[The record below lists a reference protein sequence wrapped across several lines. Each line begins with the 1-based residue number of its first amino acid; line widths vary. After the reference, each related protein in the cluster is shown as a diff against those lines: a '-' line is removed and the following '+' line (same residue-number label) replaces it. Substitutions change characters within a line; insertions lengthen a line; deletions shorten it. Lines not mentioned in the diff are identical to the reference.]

1 MASTAAALTGTIANM
16 AAIETEFQNNWKSLD
31 VMTGARRPNLILT
44 TDLAAGQSLRLFI
57 RSASHNGTPIW
68 SQHEDGA
75 YTIPAKFTGAADEW
89 TATSYQIF
97 GEWSGFVVHAT
108 AAATVILATSDNQ

>member
-1 MASTAAALTGTIANM
+1 MAASASALTGSIADM
-16 AAIETEFQNNWKSLD
+16 AALEAAFQSSWKSLD
-31 VMTGARRPNLILT
+31 VMSGARRPNLILT
-44 TDLAAGQSLRLFI
+44 TNLAAGESLRLFV
-57 RSASHNGTPIW
+57 RSSSHSGTPIW

-89 TATSYQIF
+89 TMTSYQIF

-108 AAATVILATSDNQ
+108 AAATVILSTSDNQ